1 MSPTPPPDADRR
13 RELPEVDPRR
23 QPPEVLVR
31 SGVPLQTP
39 SPQPSPARG
48 EGAGES
54 APCAPKAL
62 LGREG
67 AESIHSGW
75 TQWLGRRF
83 LNAPRWLWLAFLGC
97 SLVLVLFPGID
108 LAVSGLFYIPGVGF
122 GARGIWFERLV
133 HESTYWLLILGVPA
147 LIAVWWIQGR
157 VRRPSKGD
165 CPNLRSS
172 PSELHPV
179 QDSNIDTGIGPGT
192 GAGTGT
198 GTDIGPGPGTDTG
211 IGPGTGTSCG
221 PRPDGHILGG
231 RDLAYLLLVLALGP
245 GLIVNGLLKEH
256 WGRARPVNCVE
267 FGGSQTFTPAF
278 VFSDQGGKSFSSG
291 HAAGS
296 AYWVVVALVLARGA
310 RRRYWLGL
318 AVGYSLLV
326 AWARL
331 AAGGHFFSD
340 ILISWF
346 ILALLAWGLYGRLL
360 YPNTPQ
366 GPCGV
371 A

>member
-1 MSPTPPPDADRR
+1 
-13 RELPEVDPRR
+13 
-23 QPPEVLVR
+23 
-31 SGVPLQTP
+31 
-39 SPQPSPARG
+39 
-48 EGAGES
+48 
-54 APCAPKAL
+54 
-62 LGREG
+62 
-67 AESIHSGW
+67 
-75 TQWLGRRF
+75 
-83 LNAPRWLWLAFLGC
+83 
-97 SLVLVLFPGID
+97 LVLFPGID
-108 LAVSGLFYIPGVGF
+108 LAVSGLFYTPGVGF
-122 GARGIWFERLV
+122 GARGTWFERLV

-147 LIAVWWIQGR
+147 LIAVWWGQGR
-157 VRRPSKGD
+157 VGRPSKGD

-179 QDSNIDTGIGPGT
+179 QDSNLDTGIVPGTGIDIGPGT
-192 GAGTGT
+192 
-198 GTDIGPGPGTDTG
+198 GTDTG
-211 IGPGTGTSCG
+211 IGPGTGNCRG

-296 AYWVVVALVLARGA
+296 AYWVVVALVLARGL

-340 ILISWF
+340 ILISWL
-346 ILALLAWGLYGRLL
+346 ILALLARGLHGRF
-360 YPNTPQ
+360 YPHPVTKP
-366 GPCGV
+366 PV
-371 A
+371 AAS

>member
-1 MSPTPPPDADRR
+1 MSLTPPPNADRR
-13 RELPEVDPRR
+13 RELPEVDPRG
-23 QPPEVLVR
+23 QPPEVPVR

-39 SPQPSPARG
+39 SPQPSPTRGDGAR
-48 EGAGES
+48 ES
-54 APCAPKAL
+54 VPCAPKAL

-75 TQWLGRRF
+75 TQWLGGRF

-108 LAVSGLFYIPGVGF
+108 LAVSGLFYTPGVGF
-122 GARGIWFERLV
+122 GARGTWFERLV

-147 LIAVWWIQGR
+147 LIAVWWGQGR
-157 VRRPSKGD
+157 VGRPSKGD

-179 QDSNIDTGIGPGT
+179 QDSNLDTGIVPGTGIDIGPGT
-192 GAGTGT
+192 
-198 GTDIGPGPGTDTG
+198 GTDTG
-211 IGPGTGTSCG
+211 IGPGTGNCRG

-296 AYWVVVALVLARGA
+296 AYWVVVALVLARGL

-340 ILISWF
+340 ILISWL
-346 ILALLAWGLYGRLL
+346 ILALLARGLHGRF
-360 YPNTPQ
+360 YPHPVTKP
-366 GPCGV
+366 PV
-371 A
+371 AAS